1 MVKVELK
8 DFEIEQLL
16 EALRYSVEQYEDNA
30 EDTAELGALYDKLYE
45 AADRKSTRLNSSHT

>member
-1 MVKVELK
+1 MQKRNNMVKVELK

-45 AADRKSTRLNSSHT
+45 AAYN